1 MSNEYKN
8 QITER
13 IKDRVNSWID
23 ELKGKHPELLI
34 TKQWKS
40 VFPKGFKPG
49 HIVIPVVTTSKQG
62 KHLVAEVQ
70 FFLPDSLDLEPESI
84 ELVLKD
90 EPHSELELPKKVSP
104 VPLDEP
110 LDALNEIVAG
120 LNSFL
125 TGLNLPTTT
134 HNPVSTSLF
143 PLSSA
148 SKPLS
153 KPIKVV
159 SNLSQSATDE
169 ISSVGKKMLNSAYLP
184 DWFKTIY
191 SRDVREGLLEK
202 LAEGYVHYCRQVG
215 HQVELKDF
223 FEVYTEHLKKQN
235 KLHLY
240 CPHQGKPVIFDASNE
255 CTEHY
260 CSKKPYNATCPIA
273 KLKFGA
279 APDK

>member
-1 MSNEYKN
+1 MSNEYKK

-13 IKDRVNSWID
+13 IKERVNNWIE

-34 TKQWKS
+34 TKQWKPR
-40 VFPKGFKPG
+40 FPAGFKPG

-70 FFLPDSLDLEPESI
+70 FFLDESMDFEPESI

-90 EPHSELELPKKVSP
+90 EPYSEPELPKKVSP
-104 VPLDEP
+104 IPMDEP
-110 LDALNEIVAG
+110 LDVLNEIVAG

-134 HNPVSTSLF
+134 QNPVSTSLF
-143 PLSSA
+143 PLSNS
-148 SKPLS
+148 S

-159 SNLSQSATDE
+159 SNLSPNATDE
-169 ISSVGKKMLNSAYLP
+169 ISSVGRQMLNSPHLP

-191 SRDVREGLLEK
+191 SREVREGLLEK

-215 HQVELKDF
+215 RKVELKDF
-223 FEVYTEHLKKQN
+223 FDVYTEHLKKQN
-235 KLHLY
+235 KLHLFCSY
-240 CPHQGKPVIFDASNE
+240 QGKPVVFDANNE

-273 KLKFGA
+273 NLKFGA